1 MPFAKVSLAIPLC
14 LAMAAPV
21 FAQADNTANG
31 LPLDSGH
38 NFIYRLTRNYQARDV
53 RAVSFEDSPRIDK
66 LLRAGSIYLSLR
78 DAIAL
83 ALENNLDIESSRYAP
98 KLALA
103 DLQRASAGQLLRNV
117 STSISSGPSSA
128 SLNVLAGATAVN
140 GGAGGGGTSSNT
152 GVLSGLNV
160 QLAGSSIPNIEPLAY
175 VAANFSH
182 QTQILTSTTFTGTS
196 ALVDAYKTLTYGVQ
210 QSFWNGTQVSLGLS
224 SVFDYHQNATTAL
237 FNPYDS
243 GSLSLNITQPLLNG
257 FGVALN
263 QRAYHKAK
271 NNLKANDLQF
281 KNQVIATV
289 AGVVNLYWD
298 LVTFDNELRIKQ
310 QTLEL
315 DTKLYEDNQRRA
327 ELGAIAPIDI
337 IQAEADMKAA
347 QQDVIAQES
356 QVLQQEMI
364 LKNYVTRGG
373 LDNPLVSAA
382 RIVPTDHIEVPA
394 QDPVIPMQEM
404 EAEALANR
412 PEIEQNNISLENAR
426 LDLKGVRNNLLPS
439 LSATASLSNAGQGG
453 SISTTPQEFVN
464 PNGTISYRPPG
475 PGDVNQM
482 LIGGYGTVLSQ
493 IFSRNYPNYS
503 VGFQLTVPLKNRANQ
518 ADLITN
524 ELSYRQAEIQDRQLR
539 NTIKLNVLNSWTAMR
554 NARAAWETS
563 VVARKLYDQTTAGV
577 RRKYELGTATILDV
591 VIAQRDD
598 TARQLSEQDALNQ
611 YQKART
617 NLEQT
622 LGRTLDDYEV
632 NLEEAKRGVVSREP
646 DLIPPPAK
654 PAAPGAALRQ

>member
-1 MPFAKVSLAIPLC
+1 MTFAKSFPAIFLS
-14 LAMAAPV
+14 LAMAVPV
-21 FAQADNTANG
+21 FAQANSVQVD
-31 LPLDSGH
+31 DGH
-38 NFIYRLTRNYQARDV
+38 GFLYRLTRNYQVRDV
-53 RAVSFEDSPRIDK
+53 APVSFVDSPRIDK
-66 LLRAGSIYLSLR
+66 LLRAGNIYLSLR

-83 ALENNLDIESSRYAP
+83 ALENNLDIESARYDP

-152 GVLSGLNV
+152 GVLSGLSV
-160 QLAGSSIPNIEPLAY
+160 QLAGSTIPNLEPLAY
-175 VAANFSH
+175 VAGNFSH

-196 ALVDAYKTLTYGVQ
+196 ALVDSYKSLVYGVQ

-224 SVFDYHQNATTAL
+224 SVFDYNQNATTAL
-237 FNPYDS
+237 FNPYDN
-243 GSLSLNITQPLLNG
+243 GSLALNITQPLLNG

-281 KNQVIATV
+281 KNQVITTV
-289 AGVVNLYWD
+289 AGVVSLYWD
-298 LVTFDNELRIKQ
+298 LVNFNNDLKIKQ
-310 QTLEL
+310 QTLDL
-315 DTKLYEDNQRRA
+315 DTKLYEDNKRRA
-327 ELGAIAPIDI
+327 DLGAIAPIDI

-347 QQDVIAQES
+347 EQDVIAQQS
-356 QVLQQEMI
+356 QVEQQEMI
-364 LKNYVTRGG
+364 LKNYLTRNG
-373 LDNPLVSAA
+373 LDNPLVAAA

-394 QDPVIPMQEM
+394 QEPVMPVQDM
-404 EAEALANR
+404 EAEALLNR
-412 PEIEQNNISLENAR
+412 PEVEQNSITLENAR
-426 LDLKGVRNNLLPS
+426 LDLKGVKNNLLPT
-439 LSATASLSNAGQGG
+439 LSATASFSNAGQGG
-453 SISTTPQEFVN
+453 AISTIPQPFVN
-464 PNGTISYRPPG
+464 ANGGVSYRQLTPA
-475 PGDVNQM
+475 DVNQF

-493 IFSRNYPNYS
+493 IFSRNFPNYS
-503 VGFQLTVPLKNRANQ
+503 VGFQLTVPLRNRANQ

-524 ELSYRQAEIQDRQLR
+524 ELSYRQAQIQDKTLR
-539 NTIKLNVLNSWTAMR
+539 NNIRLNVMNAVTALR

-563 VVARKLYDQTTAGV
+563 VVARKLYDETTAGS

-598 TARQLSEQDALNQ
+598 TARQLAEQDALNQ
-611 YQKART
+611 YQRART
-617 NLEQT
+617 NLDQT
-622 LGRTLDDYEV
+622 LGRTLDDYNV

-646 DLIPPPAK
+646 DLIPPAPRPQSPAV
-654 PAAPGAALRQ
+654 RQNR

>member
-1 MPFAKVSLAIPLC
+1 MSFAKSTFTILLGFATAV
-14 LAMAAPV
+14 PV
-21 FAQADNTANG
+21 FAQADSLPMENG
-31 LPLDSGH
+31 HGFL
-38 NFIYRLTRNYQARDV
+38 YRLTRNYRARDIHP
-53 RAVSFEDSPRIDK
+53 VSFEDSPRIDK
-66 LLRAGSIYLSLR
+66 LMRAGNIYLSLR

-128 SLNVLAGATAVN
+128 SLSVLAGATAVN
-140 GGAGGGGTSSNT
+140 GGAGGGGTTTNN

-160 QLAGSSIPNIEPLAY
+160 QLAGSAIPNLEPLAY

-196 ALVDAYKTLTYGVQ
+196 ALVDSYKSLTYGVQ

-224 SVFDYHQNATTAL
+224 SVFDYNQNATTAL

-243 GSLSLNITQPLLNG
+243 GSLALNITQPLLNG

-263 QRAYHKAK
+263 KRAYHKAR
-271 NNLKANDLQF
+271 NNLKADDLQF
-281 KNQVIATV
+281 KNQVITTV
-289 AGVVNLYWD
+289 AGVVGLYWD
-298 LVTFDNELRIKQ
+298 LVTFDNDLKIKQ

-315 DTKLYEDNQRRA
+315 DTKLYEDNKRRA

-347 QQDVIAQES
+347 EQDVIAQDS

-364 LKNYVTRGG
+364 LKNYLTRGG
-373 LDNPLVSAA
+373 LDNRLVAVA
-382 RIVPTDHIEVPA
+382 RVVPTDHIEVPA
-394 QDPVIPMQEM
+394 QEPVIPVQDLI
-404 EAEALANR
+404 AAALLNR
-412 PEIEQNNISLENAR
+412 PEVEQNNISLENAR
-426 LDLKGVRNNLLPS
+426 LDLLGVKNNLLPT

-453 SISTTPQEFVN
+453 AISTIPQPVVGA
-464 PNGTISYRPPG
+464 NGAISYQKLTAA
-475 PGDVNQM
+475 DVNQF

-493 IFSRNYPNYS
+493 IFSRNFPNYS
-503 VGFQLTVPLKNRANQ
+503 VGFQLTVPLRNRANQ

-524 ELSYRQAEIQDRQLR
+524 ELSLRQAEIQDKQLR
-539 NTIKLNVLNSWTAMR
+539 NTIKLNVLNSWTAVR

-563 VVARKLYDQTTAGV
+563 IVARKLYDQTTAGV

-611 YQKART
+611 YQRART
-617 NLEQT
+617 NLQQT
-622 LGRTLDDYEV
+622 LGNTLDEYSV
-632 NLEEAKRGVVSREP
+632 NLEEAKRGVVAREP
-646 DLIPPPAK
+646 DLIPPA
-654 PAAPGAALRQ
+654 AAPAVQQRR